1 MELAPPTDAPSETH
15 GIPHHV
21 YERRWLILGVLCT
34 SLIIV
39 IVGNT
44 ALNVALPTLAR
55 DLGASTSELQWMVD
69 AYSLVFAGFLLTAGA
84 IGDRYGRKGAL
95 QVGLAVFLGGSL
107 FAAFVH
113 NAGAVIGARAVM
125 GLGAAFVLSQSL
137 SALIYGISARD
148 ALSFLVV
155 PLALIVV
162 SILACAA
169 PAWKAT
175 KIDPLVALRA
185 E

>member
-1 MELAPPTDAPSETH
+1 MSRMLVT
-15 GIPHHV
+15 G
-21 YERRWLILGVLCT
+21 GT
-34 SLIIV
+34 S
-39 IVGNT
+39 
-44 ALNVALPTLAR
+44 
-55 DLGASTSELQWMVD
+55 
-69 AYSLVFAGFLLTAGA
+69 
-84 IGDRYGRKGAL
+84 
-95 QVGLAVFLGGSL
+95 
-107 FAAFVH
+107 
-113 NAGAVIGARAVM
+113 
-125 GLGAAFVLSQSL
+125 GLGAALVLSQSL

-162 SILACAA
+162 SMLACAA